1 MFCQAAAYC
10 LAHLREVPL
19 FLENLS
25 KFAVTGGYVTYPDPK
40 FSMPSFWSKY
50 LLSHVKDTK
59 IGAFYLVSSHC
70 TIWVWIAGHGGQS
83 HPRLFRPLAGHDQI
97 KLDTW
102 RWMTFLTVRY
112 HLVQHFSSFGP
123 LEGFQLS
130 DDSPNLSIIG
140 FLVLQWHRHIDK
152 VSWKLGCPMLFE
164 GKTCVPIVWYP
175 VFIISS
181 SIYQS
186 THLWQF
192 RTLTFQLRTSRS
204 RWAPEDSTSWW
215 NLVKL
220 VNPCL
225 FSLHFLGI

>member
-1 MFCQAAAYC
+1 MNDILNC
-10 LAHLREVPL
+10 
-19 FLENLS
+19 
-25 KFAVTGGYVTYPDPK
+25 
-40 FSMPSFWSKY
+40 
-50 LLSHVKDTK
+50 
-59 IGAFYLVSSHC
+59 
-70 TIWVWIAGHGGQS
+70 
-83 HPRLFRPLAGHDQI
+83 
-97 KLDTW
+97 KL
-102 RWMTFLTVRY
+102 RY
-112 HLVQHFSSFGP
+112 HLVQHFSAFGP

-204 RWAPEDSTSWW
+204 RWTPEDSTSSWTWWTWW
-215 NLVKL
+215 NWWTRA
-220 VNPCL
+220 
-225 FSLHFLGI
+225 FSRCIFLIGQSWTANLILQSFGINGIIY